1 MSVSLT
7 VTAYKAVQ
15 PTGVTLNANGTIRT
29 KEGKGRSSIM
39 VTSEVHTMRN
49 GAWWT
54 QKRVAN
60 MTLPT
65 AAAVAL
71 DPQAGEDLNTKL
83 KAAFGVD
90 HTVVMVEDTVQFY
103 PGQEPKTRGNGGAI
117 ITDDEGSPIYQD
129 MRVAPVGTQD
139 VLVERVRAASA
150 EEGQVT
156 IIAAP
161 AAIEAGEI

>member
-7 VTAYKAVQ
+7 VTAYKAEQ
-15 PTGVTLNANGTIRT
+15 PQGVSLNSNGTIRT

-39 VTSEVHTMRN
+39 VTSEVHQLRN

-65 AAAVAL
+65 AAAEAL
-71 DPQAGEDLNTKL
+71 DPQPGEDLNVKL

-90 HTVVMVEDTVQFY
+90 HTIVMVEDTTAFY
-103 PGQEPKTRGNGGAI
+103 PGQQAKTRGNGGSI
-117 ITDDEGSPIYQD
+117 ITDDNGAPIYQD
-129 MRVAPVGTQD
+129 MRIAPIGTQD
-139 VLVERVRAASA
+139 TIVERSRTAVA
-150 EEGQVT
+150 E
-156 IIAAP
+156 AP
-161 AAIEAGEI
+161 AATPQEAGEI